1 MKHRPFAH
9 IAPAVL
15 AAILVVGCGGG
26 GGSSSGGNTT
36 AGIDRGGGPTIAQGP
51 ISGFGSVIVNGVH
64 YSTNGATITVD
75 DRPGTESE
83 LRVGQVV
90 RIAATLDASGTS
102 GTATSVT
109 YDDDVEG
116 PVQSIDLAASRLV
129 VLGQSVRVGAA
140 TSFGDSIVPRGLD
153 GLRIGDR
160 VEVSGLT
167 ASGGEIVATR
177 IERKGATGAFE
188 VAGIVASVDTATRRL
203 RIGNLTIDYASAQL
217 SDFAGGQPSNGDV
230 VEAKGTLNSSGT
242 LVATQLERRSASLP
256 GATNTK
262 AEIEGLVTRF
272 VSAADFDVAGARVT
286 TNASTVFENGSAGG
300 LVVDAAVEV
309 SGTLDATGR
318 LVAQKVEFRR
328 DSDLEIEGRV
338 DSVNAAGNT
347 LTVLGQTVRTTA
359 QTRFEDKSAAAL
371 QRFSLADLR
380 AGDLVEVRGYRDGQV
395 LIATLLERENS
406 TASGGSVEVKGP
418 ATAVTPPNLTVA
430 GVLVATDSRTEFR
443 DKSGVSITAAAFFAA
458 APGREV
464 KVRGTLNGNTVLAE
478 RAELE
483 D

>member
-1 MKHRPFAH
+1 MKHGAFAH
-9 IAPAVL
+9 FAPAVV

-26 GGSSSGGNTT
+26 GGSGGNTT

-90 RIAATLDASGTS
+90 RIAGTLDTSGTS
-102 GTATSVT
+102 GAATSVT

-116 PVQSIDLAASRLV
+116 PVQSIDLAGSRLV
-129 VLGQSVRVGAA
+129 VLGQSVRVGAS
-140 TSFGDSIVPRGLD
+140 TSFGDSIVPRGLE

-160 VEVSGLT
+160 VEVSGL
-167 ASGGEIVATR
+167 AGSGGEIVATR
-177 IERKGATGAFE
+177 IERKTATGAFE
-188 VAGIVASVDTATRRL
+188 VAGTASAVDTAARRL
-203 RIGNLTIDYASAQL
+203 RIGNLTVDYASAQL
-217 SDFAGGQPSNGDV
+217 SDFAGGQPANGDV
-230 VEAKGTLNSSGT
+230 VEAKGTLNSAGT
-242 LVATQLERRSASLP
+242 LVATQLERRSTSLP

-286 TNASTVFENGSAGG
+286 TTASTVFENGNAGSLG
-300 LVVDAAVEV
+300 LDAAVEV
-309 SGTLDATGR
+309 TGTLDATGR

-338 DSVNAAGNT
+338 DSVNAAGNA
-347 LTVLGQTVRTTA
+347 LTVLGQAVRTTT
-359 QTRFEDKSAAAL
+359 QTRFEDKSSAAL
-371 QRFSLADLR
+371 QRFSLADVR

-395 LIATLLERENS
+395 LVATLLERENS
-406 TASGGSVEVKGP
+406 TTSGGSVEVKGP
-418 ATAVTPPNLTVA
+418 ATAVSPPNLTVA

-443 DKSGVSITAAAFFAA
+443 DKSGGSITAAAFFAA

>member
-1 MKHRPFAH
+1 MKHGAFAPFTL
-9 IAPAVL
+9 AVL
-15 AAILVVGCGGG
+15 AAILAVGCGGG
-26 GGSSSGGNTT
+26 GGSGGNTT

-64 YSTNGATITVD
+64 YSTIGATITVD

-90 RIAATLDASGTS
+90 RIAATLDTSGTS

-129 VLGQSVRVGAA
+129 VLGQSVRVGAS

-153 GLRIGDR
+153 GLRVGDR
-160 VEVSGLT
+160 VEVSGL
-167 ASGGEIVATR
+167 ADSGGEILATR
-177 IERKGATGAFE
+177 IERKTATGAFE
-188 VAGIVASVDTATRRL
+188 VAGIATAVDTAARRL
-203 RIGNLTIDYASAQL
+203 RIGNLTVDYASAQL
-217 SDFAGGQPSNGDV
+217 SDFAGGQPANGDG
-230 VEAKGTLNSSGT
+230 VEAKGTLNSVGT
-242 LVATQLERRSASLP
+242 LVAAQLERRSTSLS

-262 AEIEGLVTRF
+262 VEIEGLVTRF
-272 VSAADFDVAGARVT
+272 VSTADFDVAGARVT
-286 TNASTVFENGSAGG
+286 TSASTVFENGSAGSLG
-300 LVVDAAVEV
+300 LDAAVEV
-309 SGTLDATGR
+309 TGTLDATGR

-338 DSVNAAGNT
+338 DSVNAAGST
-347 LTVLGQTVRTTA
+347 LTVLGQAVRTTA
-359 QTRFEDKSAAAL
+359 QTRFEDKSSAAL
-371 QRFSLADLR
+371 QRFSLADVR

-395 LIATLLERENS
+395 LVATLLERENS
-406 TASGGSVEVKGP
+406 TTSGGSVEVKGP
-418 ATAVTPPNLTVA
+418 ATAVTPPNMTVA

-443 DKSGVSITAAAFFAA
+443 DKNGVSISAAAFFAA